1 MIRFWELA
9 RYALENA
16 WRSRLRTFLTVVGI
30 AIASGALV
38 SMVAF
43 VIGLRQQVEEPINK
57 LGLLNNI
64 EVRQVR
70 ATQTRKASPV
80 INDKKLKEIEAMAG
94 VEFAYPD
101 FRLSEIMLKRGKF
114 EKTCVGIGLPRET
127 SLVGFSDE
135 LLEAGQFFTLGNENE
150 IVVGKTLL
158 KPLGFRSAVS
168 AIGKTITLEL
178 GGLVERDSKKFEYE
192 NQEIAFKIVGIFDP
206 PGFAT
211 SWNDSTVLLPVD
223 VMRNFPS
230 HWMEGGI
237 NQLRA
242 DKGEVIRGYPKI
254 TVRTKRP
261 GDVVRVEKKL
271 EDEGFATLSVLD
283 RMTEMKE
290 FFLFMEI
297 LLAAVGTV
305 ALIVAGVGILNTLTM
320 TVMERYQEIGIY
332 KSIGASHGDI
342 RWMFLVE
349 AAAVGLIGGIA
360 GLVLARVTSI
370 FLSWAFTTYAAQ
382 YGVGGPEAVFIFP
395 VWLLVSSVIYSVVI
409 SVLSG
414 IYPASKAAN
423 VDPVQALRRG

>member
-1 MIRFWELA
+1 MRLWELA

-16 WRSRLRTFLTVVGI
+16 WRSKLRTFLTVIGI

-38 SMVAF
+38 SMVGF
-43 VIGLRQQVEEPINK
+43 VIGLRQQVEGPINK

-64 EVRQVR
+64 EVKQVR
-70 ATQTRKASPV
+70 ADQSREASPV
-80 INDKKLKEIEAMAG
+80 IDDKMLKKIEAMDG
-94 VEFAYPD
+94 VDFAYPD
-101 FRLSEIMLKRGKF
+101 FRLSQILLKHGGF
-114 EKTCVGIGLPRET
+114 EKKCMAIGLPRET
-127 SLVGFSDE
+127 SLVGFSKD
-135 LLEAGQFFTLGNENE
+135 LLKAGEFFTLGNDTEA
-150 IVVGKTLL
+150 VVGVKLL
-158 KPLGFRSAVS
+158 KPLGFKSPAA
-168 AIGKTITLEL
+168 AIGKKLTMQL
-178 GGLVERDSKKFEYE
+178 GGLVEKDAKQFEYE
-192 NQEIAFKIVGIFDP
+192 STDIDVKIVGVFDP

-211 SWNDSTVLLPVD
+211 SLSDSTVLLPVD
-223 VMRNFPS
+223 LMRTLPS

-242 DKGEVIRGYPKI
+242 DEGQVIKGYPTI

-271 EDEGFATLSVLD
+271 EDMGFATLSVLD
-283 RMTEMKE
+283 RMVEMKE
-290 FFLFMEI
+290 FFIFMEI
-297 LLAAVGTV
+297 LLSAVGTV
-305 ALIVAGVGILNTLTM
+305 ALVVAGVGILNTLTM

-349 AAAVGLIGGIA
+349 AAAVGLAGGVA
-360 GLVLARVTSI
+360 GLALARVVSV
-370 FLSWAFTTYAAQ
+370 FLSWAFNTYAAQ
-382 YGVGGPEAVFIFP
+382 YGVGGPNAVFVFP
-395 VWLLVSSVIYSVVI
+395 VWLLVSSVIYSIVI